1 MLKRRQSW
9 GVAMGVS
16 TSILLTSVLT
26 TIGMSGGALVTYAA
40 EEQTRSIS
48 QEEAIQAAKKW
59 VTIPADYKLE
69 RASFLDAKRDPFSGT
84 SSWRIAWE
92 DTKSNRI
99 MVTIDAASSKLLQ
112 YSYYRDKVNTTASQK
127 KLSSEQALSIAE
139 EFLQRVTTSEERQKL
154 SKPNE
159 FGPLY
164 PYFFQQQAIHH
175 FSFTR
180 MENEIPFL
188 ENGFQ
193 IVLDQ
198 EGQLT
203 SFSREWYDGKLPAT
217 TQVISAEEGQK
228 LLAEQAKPSLVFAN
242 QASVLR
248 SGEPGSDLYM
258 LIYRFDENDPQF
270 VDAISGKVI
279 NAVGTE
285 AVERKI
291 QPLGTTVVKN
301 KGEERIITKEEAQK
315 IAEQIIKK
323 FPGSYRFEG
332 SYGSGSSTGADGVRR
347 QNWDFSFTPL
357 QGKADSEERVELTIG
372 DRGELKGYEAREG
385 ARFRERGRKFT
396 TVIPWGKAEANAIQ
410 LVKMLYADRL
420 GEMFLL
426 PSPSAEEQKQ
436 LIERGESYGV
446 RFGWL
451 KDGVEIQ
458 SMYTE
463 VIVDPETG
471 EAEGLRAPWDELP
484 VNATEKSL
492 KATIDHTKANQIMQK
507 QKEFMLTYYQP
518 QYTSYGFPSQP
529 KEPLLIYRYVGDEG
543 VVDAVSGQWVS
554 YAEAEKNRQ
563 PQDIDEH
570 PQKAALEFAVRMD
583 LLTAKDGKLE
593 PEKAVTRGEMAQI
606 LTRLTNRYEF
616 RNLGMFYE
624 DDEDQTYQ
632 FTDVDMKNAYYP
644 AIQKAIRYGI
654 IAKEGNTFNPDRAI
668 TRIEAADMLARL
680 FGYGSLLE
688 KTDIFITP
696 YTDLQKKQVPA
707 VALVNAKGILAGKS
721 PNAFSPNESL
731 TRAEVA
737 QLVQTLYEQTQKK

>member
-1 MLKRRQSW
+1 
-9 GVAMGVS
+9 MGVS

-26 TIGMSGGALVTYAA
+26 TIGISGGAQVTYAA
-40 EEQTRSIS
+40 EEQTKSIS

-99 MVTIDAASSKLLQ
+99 MVTIDAASGKLLQ

-127 KLSSEQALSIAE
+127 KLSEEQAQKIAE

-159 FGPLY
+159 YGPLY
-164 PYFFQQQAIHH
+164 PYFNQLQPTHH
-175 FSFTR
+175 LSFTR
-180 MENEIPFL
+180 IENEIPFL

-193 IVLDQ
+193 ITIGED
-198 EGQLT
+198 GQLM
-203 SFSREWYDGKLPAT
+203 SFSREWYEGKLPSAT
-217 TQVISAEEGQK
+217 PVISAEEGQK

-248 SGEPGSDLYM
+248 SGEPGSDPNM

-291 QPLGTTVVKN
+291 QPLGTAVAKN

-332 SYGSGSSTGADGVRR
+332 SHGSGSSSSGDGIRR
-347 QNWDFSFTPL
+347 QNWDFSFIPL
-357 QGKADSEERVELTIG
+357 QGKTDSEERVELTIG

-396 TVIPWGKAEANAIQ
+396 TVVPWSKAEESAIQ

-420 GEMFLL
+420 GEMYLL

-436 LIERGESYGV
+436 LIESGESYGV

-484 VNATEKSL
+484 VNATEKST
-492 KATIDHTKANQIMQK
+492 KATVDHTKANQSMQK
-507 QKEFMLTYYQP
+507 QKKFMLTYYQP
-518 QYTSYGFPSQP
+518 QFSGYLFPSQP
-529 KEPLLIYRYVGDEG
+529 KEPLLVYRYVGDEG

-593 PEKAVTRGEMAQI
+593 PDKEVTRGEMAQI

-624 DDEDQTYQ
+624 DQEDQTYQ
-632 FTDVDMKNAYYP
+632 FTDVDMKNTYYP
-644 AIQKAIRYGI
+644 AIQKAIQYRI
-654 IAKEGNTFNPDRAI
+654 IAKEGKTFNPDRAI
-668 TRIEAADMLARL
+668 TRIEAAEMLARL
-680 FGYGSLLE
+680 LGYGSLLE
-688 KTDIFITP
+688 KTDIFVTP

-707 VALVNAKGILAGKS
+707 VALVNAQGILPGKS
-721 PNAFSPNESL
+721 PTAYSPNDSL

>member
-1 MLKRRQSW
+1 
-9 GVAMGVS
+9 MGVS

-40 EEQTRSIS
+40 EEQTKSIS

-69 RASFLDAKRDPFSGT
+69 RASFLDAKRDPFSVT

-127 KLSSEQALSIAE
+127 KLSAEQALSIAE
-139 EFLQRVTTSEERQKL
+139 EFLQQVTTSEERQKL

-159 FGPLY
+159 YGPLY
-164 PYFFQQQAIHH
+164 PYFYQQQPIHH

-180 MENEIPFL
+180 MENAIPFL

-203 SFSREWYDGKLPAT
+203 SFSREWYDGKLPVAT
-217 TQVISAEEGQK
+217 QMISAEEGTK
-228 LLAEQAKPSLVFAN
+228 LLMEHAKPSLLLVN
-242 QASVLR
+242 QRDILR
-248 SGEPGSDLYM
+248 GGDSSADPFM
-258 LIYRFDENDPQF
+258 LIYRFEENDPQF
-270 VDAISGKVI
+270 VDAVSGKI
-279 NAVGTE
+279 MNATGTE
-285 AVERKI
+285 AVVRKI
-291 QPLGTTVVKN
+291 QPLGTTVAKH
-301 KGEERIITKEEAQK
+301 KGEERIITKDEAQK
-315 IAEQIIKK
+315 IAEQVIKK
-323 FPGSYRFEG
+323 FPGSFRFEG
-332 SYGSGSSTGADGVRR
+332 SYGSGASTGSDGIRR
-347 QNWDFSFTPL
+347 QNWDFNFTPL
-357 QGKADSEERVELTIG
+357 QGKNDSEERVQLTIG
-372 DRGELKGYEAREG
+372 DRGDLLGYEAREG
-385 ARFRERGRKFT
+385 ALYRGNRGGKFT
-396 TVIPWGKAEANAIQ
+396 NVVPWSQAEASAIQ
-410 LVKMLYADRL
+410 LVKTLYADRL
-420 GEMFLL
+420 GEMFLVQPP
-426 PSPSAEEQKQ
+426 PSEEELKQ
-436 LIERGESYGV
+436 LNERGESYRI

-451 KDGVEIQ
+451 RDGIVLQ
-458 SMYTE
+458 SAYTE
-463 VIVDPETG
+463 VIVNPETG
-471 EAEGLRAPWDELP
+471 EAEGVRSPWDDLP
-484 VNATEKSL
+484 VKGTEKSP

-507 QKEFMLTYYQP
+507 QKEFILTYYQP
-518 QYTSYGFPSQP
+518 QYSSYGFPSQP

-593 PEKAVTRGEMAQI
+593 PDKAVTRGEMAQI

-624 DDEDQTYQ
+624 DEEEQTYQ
-632 FTDVDMKNAYYP
+632 FADVDMKNAYYP
-644 AIQKAIRYGI
+644 AIQKAIQYRI
-654 IAKEGNTFNPDRAI
+654 IAKEGKTFNPDRAI
-668 TRIEAADMLARL
+668 TRIEAADMFARL

-688 KTDIFITP
+688 KTDIFVTSF
-696 YTDLQKKQVPA
+696 TDLQKKQVPA
-707 VALVNAKGILAGKS
+707 VALVNAQGILLGTS
-721 PNAFSPNESL
+721 PTAFSPNESL

-737 QLVQTLYEQTQKK
+737 QLVQTIYEQTQKK

>member
-1 MLKRRQSW
+1 MLKRGQSW

-26 TIGMSGGALVTYAA
+26 TIGMSGGAQVTYAA
-40 EEQTRSIS
+40 EEQTKSIS

-59 VTIPADYKLE
+59 VTIPTDYKLD
-69 RASFLDAKRDPFSGT
+69 RASFLDAKRDPFTGT

-99 MVTIDAASSKLLQ
+99 TATIDAASGKLLQ
-112 YSYYRDKVNTTASQK
+112 YSYYRDGVNTTASQK
-127 KLSSEQALSIAE
+127 KLSAEQAQSIAE
-139 EFLQRVTTSEERQKL
+139 EFLQRVTTSEERQNL

-159 FGPLY
+159 YGPLY
-164 PYFFQQQAIHH
+164 SYFNPQQSIHL

-203 SFSREWYDGKLPAT
+203 FFSREWYDGKLPAA
-217 TQVISAEEGQK
+217 TQMISAEEGKK
-228 LLAEQAKPSLVFAN
+228 LLMQQTKPSLLFVN
-242 QASVLR
+242 QREALR
-248 SGEPGSDLYM
+248 GGDSSSDPYM
-258 LIYRFDENDPQF
+258 LVYRFEENDPQF
-270 VDAISGKVI
+270 VDALSGKVV

-291 QPLGTTVVKN
+291 QPLGTTIAKS

-315 IAEQIIKK
+315 IAEQLIKK

-332 SYGSGSSTGADGVRR
+332 NYGSGASSGPDGIRR

-357 QGKADSEERVELTIG
+357 QSKTDSEERVELTIG
-372 DRGELKGYEAREG
+372 DRGELMGYEAREG

-396 TVIPWGKAEANAIQ
+396 TVVPWSKAETSAIQ
-410 LVKMLYADRL
+410 LVKMLYDDRL
-420 GEMFLL
+420 GEMYLL
-426 PSPSAEEQKQ
+426 PAPTEEEQKQ
-436 LIERGESYGV
+436 LIERGESYAV

-451 KDGVEIQ
+451 KDGVTIQ

-471 EAEGLRAPWDELP
+471 EAEGVRAPWDGLP
-484 VNATEKSL
+484 VYATEKPT
-492 KATIDHTKANQIMQK
+492 KATVDHTEANQIMQK

-518 QYTSYGFPSQP
+518 QYSSYGFPSQP
-529 KEPLLIYRYVGDEG
+529 MEPLLIYRYVGDEG

-570 PQKAALEFAVRMD
+570 PQKTALEFAVRMD
-583 LLTAKDGKLE
+583 LLSVRDGKLE
-593 PEKAVTRGEMAQI
+593 PDKEVTRGEMAQI
-606 LTRLTNRYEF
+606 LTGLTNRYEF

-624 DDEDQTYQ
+624 GEEDQTYQ

-644 AIQKAIRYGI
+644 AIQKAIQHRI
-654 IAKEGNTFNPDRAI
+654 IAKEGKTFNPDRAI
-668 TRIEAADMLARL
+668 TRIEAAEMLARL
-680 FGYGSLLE
+680 LGYGSLLE
-688 KTDIFITP
+688 KTDIFVTP

-707 VALVNAKGILAGKS
+707 VALVNAQGILAGKS
-721 PNAFSPNESL
+721 QAAFSPNESL

-737 QLVQTLYEQTQKK
+737 DLVQTMYEQTQKK